1 MRCYLGS
8 GEGLWPTLLTLPR
21 TVQVCAGWRLIGSPA
36 RTDLMTRTRLS
47 QILAVAVF
55 SLGGSWGM
63 LLLLRRQGV
72 HLPPVHVAQILVIAA
87 LAVGVTW
94 AGLTVRAYLRGR
106 RPTLSGTAAAR
117 IAVFAKASCLGGAL
131 FTGWYGAQVV
141 LALENVAIE
150 SQADRAWWAGGA
162 VIASI
167 VLTICGYIAE
177 GHCQL
182 PPDDG
187 EKEQRLP
194 RGSVP
199 EV

>member
-1 MRCYLGS
+1 M
-8 GEGLWPTLLTLPR
+8 
-21 TVQVCAGWRLIGSPA
+21 
-36 RTDLMTRTRLS
+36 
-47 QILAVAVF
+47 
-55 SLGGSWGM
+55 
-63 LLLLRRQGV
+63 
-72 HLPPVHVAQILVIAA
+72 
-87 LAVGVTW
+87 VGV
-94 AGLTVRAYLRGR
+94 
-106 RPTLSGTAAAR
+106 PLSGTAAAR